1 MWYLQEISMRLIL
14 TLTTLLSITP
24 LFGQPFG
31 SPVNQKVGIIQNGR
45 IFTVFSNTGVIGQPS
60 SSGPRFAWLHQNN
73 GYYGDISFVTSMKV
87 KMNAATDFTS
97 PAIQTLL
104 TKHPDSTYFS
114 SIINDVSRPAKGQ
127 EDDPLGGVRF
137 TFQPKPGYANTEKWS
152 VALSDQ
158 PDTWPANWS
167 EFPSYFP
174 ELKDD
179 FVETFF
185 VMDDQ
190 CDAEFNRAPFNHI
203 PVSAVPERKGLGIR
217 AEVRYLLPDLQ
228 KFGSGSDVFF
238 MVHKF
243 VNESDHDYSEF
254 MLSFIVGNYVGV
266 TGHDDSPREYDDDVS
281 KYDSVTK
288 TLYSWDFPGDNS
300 RNPNWIGKPGFTG
313 IRQISPSRYKYGSY
327 FAPANDIDLR
337 DDEALRTQLMKIDLG
352 DIFNSRGED
361 GDGLVSSDLFTL
373 KSGDSLEFVT
383 MVGFGESLTILDQV
397 LDLGADFWKAKFEPT
412 DLAYFLVDQKN
423 LNLKNTQD
431 QIIPLITKNIGT
443 EETCTV
449 TIIDLKTRQEI
460 SLGTYPLTETDLTID
475 LSSFRGDE
483 YQFKIDPTNDDLI
496 PFTFIATIEPTG
508 TILSQK
514 WDQNPLTTFKFETNP
529 FSLSPTDSFDITFER
544 VLKYN
549 FFGPDYSQVTFKNL
563 VTGDS
568 VITPGFS
575 DQSNE
580 RNIYFSIGDGLSAII
595 DNAMIEDIL
604 DPDNTHIKP
613 DSMKFNFYPN
623 IMKVFAPT
631 PYWVKTMNLF
641 DFSIEPGIDTSKSI
655 KIKGSTLPAVITSFT
670 VLDENG
676 KKIPFAF
683 SNKTGSSNALGGG
696 DAVWLLSD
704 KGFTET
710 YQDTLLGPDNS
721 TYRFANRFWVTSKVL
736 PYNHDVESAVVN
748 YHRAFKGKKTIRIKG
763 STLLSARDEQ
773 PSQFQIG
780 NPYPNPFNP
789 SVAIRVNS
797 ANRQVAKIL
806 IYNALGQ
813 VVESWDEAVPAGE
826 TILKWSPKS
835 GLSSGLYFI
844 SVSAGIGHQVRK
856 AVFLK

>member
-1 MWYLQEISMRLIL
+1 MRLIL

-73 GYYGDISFVTSMKV
+73 GYYGDLSFVTSMKV

-104 TKHPDSTYFS
+104 TKHPDSSYFS
-114 SIINDVSRPAKGQ
+114 SIINDATRPAKGQ
-127 EDDPLGGVRF
+127 EQSPEGL
-137 TFQPKPGYANTEKWS
+137 TWSYQPRAGFDNHHGSS
-152 VALSDQ
+152 VAISDQ
-158 PDTWPANWS
+158 PDTWPYWKGYTTS
-167 EFPSYFP
+167 PFQYFP
-174 ELKDD
+174 YYFIELKDD

-185 VMDDQ
+185 VMDDHS
-190 CDAEFNRAPFNHI
+190 DDEFNRTPFNHV
-203 PVSAVPERKGLGIR
+203 PVATVPERKGLGIR
-217 AEVRYLLPDLQ
+217 AEVRYLLPDPQ
-228 KFGSGSDVFF
+228 KFGPVSDVFF

-254 MLSFIVGNYVGV
+254 MLSFIVGNYVGA
-266 TGHDDSPREYDDDVS
+266 TGHDDSPLEYDDDVS

-431 QIIPLITKNIGT
+431 QTIPLITKNIGT
-443 EETCTV
+443 EETCSV
-449 TIIDLKTRQEI
+449 TLIDLKTRQEI
-460 SLGTYPLTETDLTID
+460 SLGTYPLNETGLTID

-483 YQFKIDPTNDDLI
+483 YQFKIDPTNDELI
-496 PFTFIATIEPTG
+496 PFSFIATIEPTG
-508 TILSQK
+508 TILSQE
-514 WDQNPLTTFKFETNP
+514 WDQNPLTTFEFETNP

-549 FFGPDYSQVTFKNL
+549 FFGPDYSQVTFINL

-580 RNIYFSIGDGLSAII
+580 RNIYFSIQDGLSAKIN
-595 DNAMIEDIL
+595 NAMKEDL
-604 DPDNTHIKP
+604 FDSESSHFEP
-613 DSMKFNFYPN
+613 DSVRFQSFSPHVKIAGNMYLRVMK
-623 IMKVFAPT
+623 
-631 PYWVKTMNLF
+631 LF
-641 DFSIEPGIDTSKSI
+641 DFKVQPGVDTSK
-655 KIKGSTLPAVITSFT
+655 AVKLLGTTITSKITPFT
-670 VLDENG
+670 IRDEND
-676 KKIPFAF
+676 KRIPFIF
-683 SNKTGSSNALGGG
+683 INRTGTSDNLGAG
-696 DAVWLLSD
+696 DQLFLLFNE
-704 KGFTET
+704 GFTET
-710 YQDTLLGPDNS
+710 YQDTIKGPDNS
-721 TYRFANRFWVTSKVL
+721 TYRFANRIFVTSWAKI
-736 PYNHDVESAVVN
+736 PANQDVESAEVT

-763 STLLSARDEQ
+763 STLLSARNEQ
-773 PSQFQIG
+773 PSQLQIG

-789 SVAIRVNS
+789 SVAIRINS
-797 ANRQVAKIL
+797 ATRQVAKIL

-813 VVESWDEAVPAGE
+813 VVESWDEAIPAGE
-826 TILKWSPKS
+826 TTLKWSPKS

-844 SVSAGIGHQVRK
+844 SVSASIGHQVRK